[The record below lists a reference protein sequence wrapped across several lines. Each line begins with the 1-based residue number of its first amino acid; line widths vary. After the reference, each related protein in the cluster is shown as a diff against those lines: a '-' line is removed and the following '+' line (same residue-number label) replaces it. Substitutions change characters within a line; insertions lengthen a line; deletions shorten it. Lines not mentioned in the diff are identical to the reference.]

1 MNDEPPYDEAADPA
15 SLHRFIDE
23 IEAAGFERVEP
34 STWEGPTPRSLID
47 AGHTDAERMTI
58 IIQSSWPYFPPLLR
72 VPGIAAWHADRERLC
87 IWHGEDFSQRWVTL
101 RGTYDRID
109 EWIAEA
115 AEGFAAV
122 ENARNPEIYWQED
135 IERVVGLVD
144 IDALVGDT
152 PTDGDHDEFHFADAQ
167 SANGQ
172 SSPIIVFDLERGAF
186 RSNSRLPSG
195 LSSHRLVRGR
205 WMYRASVPHPPR
217 SIDELRSFLTDT
229 QRERLDRDLRTR
241 RVVMYGLVWHNNA
254 GAVATMVL
262 SQLEDTGE
270 RTNHLVILRP
280 KGRDAM
286 LLRAGPDAAVL
297 QQRSVAIL
305 GAGAIGSHLAE
316 QLARAGI
323 GRLLLI
329 DFDLLWPVNLVRHA
343 APPGTPGGTSKT
355 TAMRDLLR
363 QYPWV
368 EIEIVDGALGT
379 PSYLRQ
385 LLASADLTVDAT
397 GHAGLAE
404 LIGRVARDSQRPVLS
419 AALFRGGAVARVR
432 RQAIDTDTPF
442 VQRPHLDR
450 YPMIPPLEDEIEY
463 VGTETG
469 CLALVHNA
477 PPTAV
482 TLASTLAAEVAIDY
496 LTGRH
501 EHEDELIEVIRRG
514 EPPFD
519 RLGRVRR
526 ADLPATIDL
535 TEHAQEVLRQRGR
548 DALPIETGGVL
559 LGCHVDGRPVVS
571 EVVEIA
577 DDDATENRYR
587 VPEGV
592 VQAAVTA
599 ARKDD
604 ARLGYLGEWHSHPSG
619 EGPSPLDVAAMLAL
633 ETDNDTTEP
642 ILVLVH
648 PDANG
653 RGHLD
658 AFVTRDGRVTP
669 ATISSTG
676 DLPDPEP
683 EEKP

>member
-1 MNDEPPYDEAADPA
+1 
-15 SLHRFIDE
+15 
-23 IEAAGFERVEP
+23 
-34 STWEGPTPRSLID
+34 
-47 AGHTDAERMTI
+47 MTI
-58 IIQSSWPYFPPLLR
+58 MIQPSWPYFPPLLR

-101 RGTYDRID
+101 QGTYDRID

-115 AEGFAAV
+115 SEGFAAV

-152 PTDGDHDEFHFADAQ
+152 PADGEHDEFHFADAQ

-172 SSPIIVFDLERGAF
+172 PSPIVVFDLERGAF
-186 RSNSRLPSG
+186 RSNSRLPTG

-270 RTNHLVILRP
+270 RTNHLVVLRP
-280 KGRDAM
+280 TGRDAM

-305 GAGAIGSHLAE
+305 GIGAIGSHLAE

-343 APPGTPGGTSKT
+343 APPGTPSGTNKT
-355 TAMRDLLR
+355 SAMRDLLS

-368 EIEIVDGALGT
+368 EIEVVDGAVGT
-379 PSYLRQ
+379 PSGLRQ
-385 LLASADLTVDAT
+385 LLASADLTIDAT

-404 LIGRVARDSQRPVLS
+404 LIGRVAHASERPVVS

-432 RQAIDTDTPF
+432 RQAIATDTPF

-450 YPMIPPLEDEIEY
+450 YPMIPPLDDETEY

-482 TLASTLAAEVAIDY
+482 TIAAALTAEVAIDH
-496 LTGRH
+496 LTDRH
-501 EHEDELIEVIRRG
+501 EHPDELIEVIRRG
-514 EPPFD
+514 EPPFHQ
-519 RLGRVRR
+519 LGRLRSD
-526 ADLPATIDL
+526 DLPAIIDL
-535 TEHAQEVLRQRGR
+535 TERAQEQLRTRGR
-548 DALPIETGGVL
+548 DALPIETGGIL
-559 LGCHVDGRPVVS
+559 LGCHVDGRPVIS
-571 EVVEIA
+571 EIIEIA
-577 DDDATENRYR
+577 DDDATEDRYR
-587 VPEGV
+587 VPEGAV
-592 VQAAVTA
+592 RTAVTA
-599 ARKDD
+599 ARQNDS
-604 ARLGYLGEWHSHPSG
+604 RLGYLGEWHTHPSG
-619 EGPSPLDVAAMLAL
+619 EGPSPLDVAAMLAV
-633 ETDNDTTEP
+633 EADEDTTEP

-648 PDANG
+648 PIGNG
-653 RGHLD
+653 RGRLD
-658 AFVTRDGRVTP
+658 AFVTRNGRITP

-676 DLPDPEP
+676 DLPEP
-683 EEKP
+683 DTDEEP